1 MTSHFPYYKQ
11 NRRDKYFSFSFRLFF
26 FPLYFV
32 IDFKLVGQML
42 DNMKLK
48 DAAFAEKVNLHAI
61 SGYQRAQI
69 SKLLVFH

>member
-1 MTSHFPYYKQ
+1 M
-11 NRRDKYFSFSFRLFF
+11 
-26 FPLYFV
+26 